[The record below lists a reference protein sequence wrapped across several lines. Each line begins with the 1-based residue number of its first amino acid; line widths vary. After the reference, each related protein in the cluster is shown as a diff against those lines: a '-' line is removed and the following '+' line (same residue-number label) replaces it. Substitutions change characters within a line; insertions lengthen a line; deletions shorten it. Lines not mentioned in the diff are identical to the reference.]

1 MKMKRS
7 YCNPLDL
14 GYRYQHMMENGKRIT
29 YREAADPTLIYFKGV
44 YYLFASMSGGFWH
57 SSDLTDWKYHTNR
70 DLLIYDYAPDV
81 RQVGEY
87 LYFCASRRGENCPI
101 LRTKDPLSD
110 TFEQVS
116 APFDFW
122 DPDLFCDDDGRV
134 YLYWGCGNTDP
145 IYGIE
150 MDPDTMLPIGERREL
165 IFEQADTLG
174 YERCGE
180 NGNVPPKE
188 TSPVYQA
195 LKPFVNPATG
205 ELQLPQALPA
215 GGGFN
220 REKLVKMFR
229 SIGKPYIEGA
239 FMTKHNGKYYLQ
251 YASPATQFNTYCDGV
266 YVADAPL
273 GPFTLQQSNPFS
285 SKPGGFMQG
294 AGHGSTIQDADG
306 NFWHASTMRVSV
318 NHDMERR
325 VGLFPAGVDADGVL
339 FCNQNFADYPLCIPD
354 GKFDPW
360 SVRPACMLLSY
371 QKPTAASSTAEG
383 SAPALAVDENCRTW
397 WSAADARPGQWLSVD
412 LEKVCDIHA
421 IQVNFAD
428 EALSVDYPESLYCHQ
443 SGGAR
448 YIEKEP
454 QISCYTLEAST
465 DGTTWQLLQEVSRE
479 GSNAYFP
486 LPEHVRARYIR
497 LTGGALPYGQTL
509 RISGLRIFG
518 FGGGAAPAQA
528 QATVHRTGPM
538 NALVQWQPLS
548 EMSAQGCNIRYGIA
562 PDKLYQSW
570 LVYGV
575 QELDLSTLM
584 AGQDYYLRVDSFN
597 ENGITEGSRLYCP
610 AENHK

>member
-1 MKMKRS
+1 
-7 YCNPLDL
+7 
-14 GYRYQHMMENGKRIT
+14 
-29 YREAADPTLIYFKGV
+29 
-44 YYLFASMSGGFWH
+44 
-57 SSDLTDWKYHTNR
+57 
-70 DLLIYDYAPDV
+70 
-81 RQVGEY
+81 
-87 LYFCASRRGENCPI
+87 
-101 LRTKDPLSD
+101 
-110 TFEQVS
+110 
-116 APFDFW
+116 
-122 DPDLFCDDDGRV
+122 
-134 YLYWGCGNTDP
+134 
-145 IYGIE
+145 
-150 MDPDTMLPIGERREL
+150 
-165 IFEQADTLG
+165 
-174 YERCGE
+174 
-180 NGNVPPKE
+180 
-188 TSPVYQA
+188 
-195 LKPFVNPATG
+195 
-205 ELQLPQALPA
+205 
-215 GGGFN
+215 
-220 REKLVKMFR
+220 
-229 SIGKPYIEGA
+229 
-239 FMTKHNGKYYLQ
+239 
-251 YASPATQFNTYCDGV
+251 
-266 YVADAPL
+266 
-273 GPFTLQQSNPFS
+273 
-285 SKPGGFMQG
+285 
-294 AGHGSTIQDADG
+294 
-306 NFWHASTMRVSV
+306 MRVSV

-383 SAPALAVDENCRTW
+383 SAPALAADENCRTW
-397 WSAADARPGQWLSVD
+397 WSAADARPGQRLSVD

-486 LPEHVRARYIR
+486 LPERVRARYVR

-528 QATVHRTGPM
+528 QVTVHRTDPM

-597 ENGITEGSRLYCP
+597 ENGITEGSLLYCP

>member
-1 MKMKRS
+1 
-7 YCNPLDL
+7 
-14 GYRYQHMMENGKRIT
+14 
-29 YREAADPTLIYFKGV
+29 
-44 YYLFASMSGGFWH
+44 
-57 SSDLTDWKYHTNR
+57 
-70 DLLIYDYAPDV
+70 
-81 RQVGEY
+81 
-87 LYFCASRRGENCPI
+87 
-101 LRTKDPLSD
+101 
-110 TFEQVS
+110 
-116 APFDFW
+116 
-122 DPDLFCDDDGRV
+122 
-134 YLYWGCGNTDP
+134 
-145 IYGIE
+145 
-150 MDPDTMLPIGERREL
+150 
-165 IFEQADTLG
+165 
-174 YERCGE
+174 
-180 NGNVPPKE
+180 
-188 TSPVYQA
+188 
-195 LKPFVNPATG
+195 
-205 ELQLPQALPA
+205 
-215 GGGFN
+215 
-220 REKLVKMFR
+220 
-229 SIGKPYIEGA
+229 
-239 FMTKHNGKYYLQ
+239 MTKHNGKYYLQ

-428 EALSVDYPESLYCHQ
+428 EALSVDYPENLYCHQ

-465 DGTTWQLLQEVSRE
+465 DGTTWQLLQEVSHE

-486 LPEHVRARYIR
+486 LPEHVRARYVR

-597 ENGITEGSRLYCP
+597 ENGITEGSLLYCP

>member
-1 MKMKRS
+1 
-7 YCNPLDL
+7 
-14 GYRYQHMMENGKRIT
+14 
-29 YREAADPTLIYFKGV
+29 
-44 YYLFASMSGGFWH
+44 
-57 SSDLTDWKYHTNR
+57 
-70 DLLIYDYAPDV
+70 
-81 RQVGEY
+81 
-87 LYFCASRRGENCPI
+87 
-101 LRTKDPLSD
+101 
-110 TFEQVS
+110 
-116 APFDFW
+116 
-122 DPDLFCDDDGRV
+122 
-134 YLYWGCGNTDP
+134 
-145 IYGIE
+145 

-195 LKPFVNPATG
+195 LKPFVNPVTG

-239 FMTKHNGKYYLQ
+239 FMTKHNCKYYLQ

-383 SAPALAVDENCRTW
+383 SAPALAADENCRTW

-486 LPEHVRARYIR
+486 LPERVRARYVR

-538 NALVQWQPLS
+538 NALVQWQPLD
-548 EMSAQGCNIRYGIA
+548 EMDAQGCNIRYGIA

-584 AGQDYYLRVDSFN
+584 AGQDCYLRVDSFN
-597 ENGITEGSRLYCP
+597 ENGITEGSLLYCP